1 MMATNVG
8 IISSI
13 WITFII
19 SCIINQGEVNNM
31 FNVKKELENQER
43 EIAKLTKANV
53 LLEEDNIKLAKR
65 LRKAYNSKKG
75 LTTEQLGIIIVHIKY
90 LIGRE
95 L

>member
-19 SCIINQGEVNNM
+19 SCIINQGEGNM
-31 FNVKKELENQER
+31 FDVKKELENQER